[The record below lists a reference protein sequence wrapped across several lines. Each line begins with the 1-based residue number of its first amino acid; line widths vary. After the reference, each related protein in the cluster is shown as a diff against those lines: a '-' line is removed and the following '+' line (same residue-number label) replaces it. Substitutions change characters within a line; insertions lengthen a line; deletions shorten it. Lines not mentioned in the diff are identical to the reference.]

1 MVFIRRRGLQN
12 LNRGLPA
19 CPTMNILKVF
29 NISYIVIVFTLL
41 CNGAK
46 RCGVWL
52 VSDFGRGFWDVHL
65 ASGCSILPVDSERVC
80 HTLQVLWYSLSFGS
94 CSRSSGIPFHSRGY
108 CVCTWIVEVVVI
120 LFVVQLREALDV
132 WFWQRILRSAFMFR
146 MEVTAR
152 WKLFLY
158 KCIKQFVD

>member
-1 MVFIRRRGLQN
+1 MHSGSR
-12 LNRGLPA
+12 
-19 CPTMNILKVF
+19 
-29 NISYIVIVFTLL
+29 SLL
-41 CNGAK
+41 CNNCVK
-46 RCGVWL
+46 RCDVWL

-65 ASGCSILPVDSERVC
+65 ASGCSILPVDSDRVC

-94 CSRSSGIPFHSRGY
+94 CSRSSGIPFHSRGS

-120 LFVVQLREALDV
+120 LFVVQLREALWYVIHV

-146 MEVTAR
+146 PTVPAR

-158 KCIKQFVD
+158 KCIKQFVDNHFFHVVHLVVILQPKLSLLRYFAS

>member
-1 MVFIRRRGLQN
+1 MDMETDTAEWYSSAGVVYRILTE
-12 LNRGLPA
+12 LPA
-19 CPTMNILKVF
+19 CPTINILKVF

-52 VSDFGRGFWDVHL
+52 VSDFGG
-65 ASGCSILPVDSERVC
+65 GCWEVC

-108 CVCTWIVEVVVI
+108 CVCAWIVEVVVI
-120 LFVVQLREALDV
+120 LFVVHLREALWYVIDV
-132 WFWQRILRSAFMFR
+132 SLWQRILRSAFMLR
-146 MEVTAR
+146 TKLSAR

-158 KCIKQFVD
+158 MHKAIRW